1 LAIAAII
8 AVVGLTAVTV
18 RIVSAN
24 AAGCSGGLPLRV
36 AATPEIATPLE
47 EIARA
52 WLATRPQVAGECID
66 LTVESIASPV
76 MASRLTVL
84 AGAGID
90 VAAVPEA
97 TPSEEALPAV
107 WVPDSTAWLTRVG
120 TVDKAAFVEGS
131 RSIASS
137 PVILAMPEAAA
148 KQVGWPAAKLKL
160 ASIKGLLGQ
169 GGALK
174 LGIAEPRRET
184 ASLAGTMLLSETLA
198 ATDDDLPGLVRT
210 FRSVVKT
217 SSTAELLRT
226 FGEKL
231 NAAPASE
238 QAVLEYNASSPA
250 LKLVTVQVD
259 PPAPTLD
266 YPYAIRSDVSREI
279 AQAAQQFRDAL
290 LGGTGSDKLARS
302 AFRTPEGIAGG
313 GFPFTAATSADPYVG
328 SPVDDPARV
337 QRALGLWSAANSPS
351 RTLALF
357 DITASMAT
365 AVAPGA
371 SRLTV
376 MTSAALG
383 GLSLFAA
390 DSRVGMWAFAAAHQE
405 VLPIEELTAD
415 HKAQFNLRLG
425 GATPSTSDQSG
436 LYTTLLGAYRT
447 MKDGYD
453 RTRPNLIVVLTDGSD
468 SDPSDLARERF
479 SQQIQIL
486 SDPTRPVRV
495 VIIGI
500 AVGPADAESLQR
512 IADIMG
518 GGFFPLTSPD
528 QIQTIFLRALL
539 QVGG

>member
-1 LAIAAII
+1 
-8 AVVGLTAVTV
+8 VVVALTAVTV

-36 AATPEIATPLE
+36 AATPEIASPLE
-47 EIARA
+47 EIGRA
-52 WLATRPQVAGECID
+52 WVATRPQVAGECIE
-66 LTVESIASPV
+66 LTVESIGSPT

-90 VAAVPEA
+90 IASAPEA

-137 PVILAMPEAAA
+137 PVVMAMPEAAA
-148 KQVGWPAAKLKL
+148 KQLGWPAAKLKL
-160 ASIKGLLGQ
+160 ATIKSLLGPD
-169 GGALK
+169 GGLK

-198 ATDDDLPGLVRT
+198 ATDEDLPGLVRT
-210 FRSVVKT
+210 FRAVVKT
-217 SSTAELLRT
+217 SSTSELLRT
-226 FGEKL
+226 FGEKV
-231 NAAPASE
+231 NAGPASE
-238 QAVLEYNASSPA
+238 QAVLEYNASGPA

-266 YPYAIRSDVSREI
+266 YPYAIRSDISREV
-279 AQAAQQFRDAL
+279 AQAAQQFRTAL
-290 LGGTGSDKLARS
+290 LEGTGADKLARS
-302 AFRTPEGIAGG
+302 AFRTPEGVAGG
-313 GFPFTAATSADPYVG
+313 GFPFTVATSGDPYVG

-357 DITASMAT
+357 DVTASMGT

-383 GLSLFAA
+383 GLGLFAA
-390 DSRVGMWAFAAAHQE
+390 DSRVGMWAFGAGHQE
-405 VLPIEELTAD
+405 VLPIEELNAD
-415 HKAQFNLRLG
+415 HKAQFNQRLG
-425 GATPSTSDQSG
+425 AAAPSASDQSS
-436 LYTTLLGAYRT
+436 LYATLLDAYRA
-447 MKDGYD
+447 MKDQYD
-453 RTRPNLIVVLTDGSD
+453 TSRPNLIVVLTDGSD
-468 SDPSDLARERF
+468 SDTSDLAREKF
-479 SQQIQIL
+479 SQQVQML

-528 QIQTIFLRALL
+528 QIQTIFLKALL
-539 QVGG
+539 EVA